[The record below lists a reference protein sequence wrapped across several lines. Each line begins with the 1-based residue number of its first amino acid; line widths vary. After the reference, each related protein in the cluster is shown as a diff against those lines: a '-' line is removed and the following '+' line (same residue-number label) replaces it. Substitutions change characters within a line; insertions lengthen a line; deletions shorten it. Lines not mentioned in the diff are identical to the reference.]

1 MDNDPVSRIN
11 PPSGARTFRQLLD
24 LYRTRPGEIWSHTG
38 IGSSMGTFN
47 VPGSQY
53 DDFLKKYCEA
63 IEDGEVW
70 HLTEKAGD
78 KYPLLVDLDFRFPA
92 PADGQPVVR
101 AFDTDFVRAVVMEYV
116 KVLRTMMATATTSN
130 TEKRGDIVVE
140 SIFCHVMH
148 RPAPYESKGETK
160 DGLHLVFPNIIL
172 SALAQRMVRQKVL
185 SGIDAVLDR
194 LRPAGLRNS
203 VGDVVDD
210 CTSRPTGVT
219 WMLYGSPKP
228 GREPYKETEILRIAT
243 SGEVTT
249 QDIDDD
255 MLWSTKRLS
264 VRIGRTPTALT
275 AKTYDDLAEIEKQAR
290 DTRRIVT
297 RRDNPDEFQ
306 DHLNKTTVA
315 ATSEEVALARKL
327 TDLLSAS
334 RADGYRSWIE
344 VGFALRNIDDSL
356 LDAWDAFSKKSPKY
370 DGSCGSHWPYYKND
384 DGLKMGSLR
393 KWAKEDSP
401 EQYEELIRE
410 RNNYLVT
417 VALKSKTHFDVAQV
431 VKEEFGTEYVCV
443 AAGGDGTWYR
453 FRDHRWRKMTKAVE
467 LRTALSTTIHD
478 IFDKAYKRGV
488 AEADDVKK
496 AAAAGVE
503 MCKELKQGGFKN
515 AVMREVADLFY
526 EADFVGKLDTN
537 VNLLCFENGVYDL
550 DKGEFRDGSTG
561 DNVSLS
567 TGHDYVD
574 VPEDAPEMAE
584 IMAFFASV
592 FPNESVRTYFLT
604 KMAIYLC
611 GKNYEDEFMILT
623 GSGSNGKSKTI
634 ELLQHALGE
643 YAVNLPT
650 ALMTQKRNAS
660 NAASPEVA
668 RLVGKRLAVMQ
679 EPSDTDSLNI
689 SILKE
694 SSGSDMMQARPL
706 YGVPFE
712 FKPQFSMIMTC
723 NTLPKVP
730 DTDGGTWRR
739 IKVVE
744 FVSKFT
750 SKPDPDDPTHFPID
764 LHLGDKFP
772 RWRPAL
778 VCMLLRL
785 YAEAKKRKHKIDV
798 PYEVTLAGDNYLAEQ
813 DEMSQWKLECIEKDA
828 DSELTVAEALSS
840 FKAWARKL
848 QLHKDKQRMTPNNFE
863 KKMLACLGK
872 PKVVDDRKFWPGWR
886 EKEDA
891 GFEN

>member
-1 MDNDPVSRIN
+1 MDDDPESRN
-11 PPSGARTFRQLLD
+11 RPSGTRTFKQLLD
-24 LYRTRPGEIWSHTG
+24 LYRTRPGEIYTHTG
-38 IGSSMGTFN
+38 LGDSAGTYN

-63 IEDGEVW
+63 VEDGEIW
-70 HLTEKAGD
+70 HLTERACE
-78 KYPLLVDLDFRFPA
+78 KYPLLVDLDFKFPA
-92 PADGQPVVR
+92 PADGQPVAR
-101 AFDTDFVRAVVMEYV
+101 QYDGDFVRAVVMEYV
-116 KVLRTMMATATTSN
+116 KVLRGMMATAATSN
-130 TEKRGDIVVE
+130 TDKRGDVVTE
-140 SIFCHVMH
+140 TIMCHVMQ
-148 RPAPYESKGETK
+148 RDAPYESKGETK
-160 DGLHLVFPNIIL
+160 DGLHLVFSNVIL
-172 SALAQRMVRQKVL
+172 SAMAQRVVRQRVL
-185 SGIDAVLDR
+185 PGIDALLER
-194 LRPAGLRNS
+194 LRPAGMT
-203 VGDVVDD
+203 VDVDKVVDD
-210 CTSRPTGVT
+210 CTSGPKGGL
-219 WMLYGSPKP
+219 WMLHGSCKP
-228 GREPYKETEILRIAT
+228 GRKPYKETHILKIAP
-243 SGEVTT
+243 SGEVVT
-249 QDIDDD
+249 QEIDDD

-264 VRIGRTPTALT
+264 VRIGRIPTALKET
-275 AKTYDDLAEIEKQAR
+275 TYDELAEREKQAR
-290 DTRRIVT
+290 DNRRIET
-297 RRDNPDEFQ
+297 RNKNSEFQ
-306 DHLNKTTVA
+306 DHLNKTTVVSSA
-315 ATSEEVALARKL
+315 EEVALARKL
-327 TDLLSAS
+327 VDLLSVT
-334 RADGYRSWIE
+334 RAHDYKSWIE

-356 LDAWDAFSKKSPKY
+356 LDAWDAFSRKSPKY

-384 DGLKMGSLR
+384 GGLKLGSLR
-393 KWAKEDSP
+393 RWAKEDSP
-401 EQYEELIRE
+401 EQYEEIERE

-431 VKEEFGTEYVCV
+431 VKEEYGGQYVCV
-443 AAGGDGTWYR
+443 AAGGEGTWYR
-453 FRDHRWRKMTKAVE
+453 FRDHRWRKMAKAVE

-478 IFDKAYKRGV
+478 IFKTTTKKLV
-488 AEADDVKK
+488 AASEDDMTKTSK
-496 AAAAGVE
+496 LGDD
-503 MCKELKQGGFKN
+503 MCKELKQGGFKG
-515 AVMREVADLFY
+515 AVMREAADLFY
-526 EADFVGKLDTN
+526 EDDFVGKLDSN
-537 VNLLCFENGVYDL
+537 VDLLCFENGVYDL
-550 DKGEFRDGSTG
+550 EKGEFRDGKPE
-561 DNVSLS
+561 DMVSLS

-574 VPEDAPEMAE
+574 VPADAPEMAE

-592 FPNESVRTYFLT
+592 FPNEGVRKYFLS
-604 KMAIYLC
+604 KMAIYLW
-611 GKNYEDEFMILT
+611 GKNPEDEFMILT

-668 RLVGKRLAVMQ
+668 RLKGKRLAVMQ

-706 YGVPFE
+706 YGEPFE

-750 SKPDPDDPTHFPID
+750 SKPDPEDPLHFPID
-764 LHLGDKFP
+764 LHLGEKFP

-785 YAEAKKRKHKIDV
+785 YAEAKANKHKINV

-813 DEMSQWKLECIEKDA
+813 DEMSQWKLECIEKDDGA
-828 DSELTVAEALSS
+828 ELTISEALAT

-863 KKMLACLGK
+863 KKMLSCLGK
-872 PKVVDDRKFWPGWR
+872 PKIVDDRKFWPGWR
-886 EKEDA
+886 EREDT
-891 GFEN
+891 GFEH